1 MKGLSAMSEGK
12 KKILSGLAV
21 ILVVVLVL
29 LFRGDYGIVLS
40 FDNDIFTVDGPQGYV
55 FSVPLE
61 DIESVSVM
69 DSFDRGICTEGGTK
83 HGYSF
88 GIWENGSGE
97 YQLCVMDK
105 VERFISIRQTD
116 GGITVLN
123 FESDESTENLYQL
136 INDVLKNR

>member
-1 MKGLSAMSEGK
+1 MSEGK
-12 KKILSGLAV
+12 RKVFSALAV

-29 LFRGDYGIVLS
+29 LFRGDYGIALS
-40 FDNDIFTVDGPQGYV
+40 FDNDVFTVDGPQGYV

-61 DIESVSVM
+61 EIESVTVTE
-69 DSFDRGICTEGGTK
+69 SFDRGSCTEGGAK
-83 HGYSF
+83 HGYSY
-88 GIWENGSGE
+88 GIWENAGGE

>member
-1 MKGLSAMSEGK
+1 MSKGK
-12 KKILSGLAV
+12 KKILSSLAV

-29 LFRGDYGIVLS
+29 LFRGDYSIVLS
-40 FDNDIFTVDGPQGYV
+40 FDNDIFTIDGPQGYV

-61 DIESVSVM
+61 EIESVTM
-69 DSFDRGICTEGGTK
+69 TESFDKGTCTEGGTK

-88 GIWENGSGE
+88 GLWENGSGE
-97 YQLCVMDK
+97 YQLCVTDK
-105 VERFISIRQTD
+105 VERFLTVRETD

-136 INDVLKNR
+136 INDVLENR